1 MKICLIPS
9 TPCHLSMSGLLH
21 QVTEKSHRSTNV
33 INGAIRWSLF
43 CPSLEKSLDWEMF
56 GVSHTCAIVMVEV
69 LSSYHISCFLY
80 SAACPCSSLRQ
91 LLGSSQVK
99 AGSLAGGGFAHS
111 LRVIV
116 AYDSVYYIV
125 ILAWAIFYLCHSFSS
140 ELPWSSCNNTWNTE
154 TCVEFKVGDI
164 GERRYNLTSS
174 NATSP
179 VVEFWETITR
189 TTCRRSIWLPIYNSS
204 LYGPLGVAKPI
215 SMVTPLAC
223 LIILLHM
230 DHLLGGIGTTH
241 MDHRLRVLR
250 LSKGIEY
257 LGTVHWD
264 LALCLLAA
272 WVICFF
278 CILKGTKSTGKV
290 VYVTATFPYLM
301 LVVLMIRGVTLPGAA
316 DGIWFY
322 LYPNVDR
329 LKDPQVWI
337 DAGSQIL
344 FSFAICLGCITTLGS
359 YNNFNNNCYKD
370 CVFLCCLSSATSFF
384 AGFAIFSVLGFMA
397 FEQGVPISEVA
408 VSGPGLAFIAY
419 PKAVSMMPLAP
430 LWASLFFLM
439 LLFLGLD
446 SEFVCMETLV
456 TSIMDLFPSTFRIG
470 HRRKLLILACVVVFY
485 FCGLFL
491 LTDGGMYIFILMDYY
506 AASGLC
512 LLFVAV
518 FECICIGWAYGG
530 DRFYDD
536 VQQMI
541 GYRPIPLFNWCWR
554 YFTPGICIG
563 IFLFSIIKYKPP
575 RYKTY
580 IYPDWGYAIG
590 WCMALSSVVCIPL
603 WMLYAVLTT
612 NGSLRERLTILTRS
626 SLPLPHPKALA
637 EGHLP
642 EMEELS
648 VTTPDILEEASHN
661 I

>member
-1 MKICLIPS
+1 MS
-9 TPCHLSMSGLLH
+9 HTVNSMSLINVRSPAPGH
-21 QVTEKSHRSTNV
+21 REKPQIHKRDQ
-33 INGAIRWSLF
+33 WSN
-43 CPSLEKSLDWEMF
+43 K
-56 GVSHTCAIVMVEV
+56 VEFV
-69 LSSYHISCFLY
+69 LSVAGEIVG
-80 SAACPCSSLRQ
+80 
-91 LLGSSQVK
+91 LGNVWRFPY
-99 AGSLAGGGFAHS
+99 LCYRHGGGAFFIPYILFFVFCGMPMFFLEAALGQFTS
-111 LRVIV
+111 EGGITCWRRICPLFEGIGYATQVIV

-179 VVEFWETITR
+179 VVEFWE
-189 TTCRRSIWLPIYNSS
+189 
-204 LYGPLGVAKPI
+204 
-215 SMVTPLAC
+215 
-223 LIILLHM
+223 
-230 DHLLGGIGTTH
+230 
-241 MDHRLRVLR
+241 LRVLR